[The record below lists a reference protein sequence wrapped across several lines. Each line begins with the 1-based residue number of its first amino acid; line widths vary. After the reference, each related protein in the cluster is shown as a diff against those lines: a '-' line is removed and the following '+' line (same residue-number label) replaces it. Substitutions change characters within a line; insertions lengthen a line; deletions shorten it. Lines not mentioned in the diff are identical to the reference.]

1 MLVSHHPP
9 VSAYY
14 PESPSAGVF
23 YLGSLASGHHIWHK
37 VQVPCMAG
45 CDDRREPGRT
55 TVVIARHDAHFTF
68 TFPSAEACDILG
80 SKPWLQ
86 LAGQTT
92 LTASTG
98 ARVVFTFSGKDW
110 VDGELM
116 EEDGIVKW

>member
-1 MLVSHHPP
+1 M
-9 VSAYY
+9 SAFYA
-14 PESPSAGVF
+14 ESPSAGVF
-23 YLGSLASGHHIWHK
+23 YIGSLATISGIECKYLVWPDVMTVENRGK
-37 VQVPCMAG
+37 A
-45 CDDRREPGRT
+45 
-55 TVVIARHDAHFTF
+55 TVVIARHDEHFSF

-86 LAGQTT
+86 LAGETT